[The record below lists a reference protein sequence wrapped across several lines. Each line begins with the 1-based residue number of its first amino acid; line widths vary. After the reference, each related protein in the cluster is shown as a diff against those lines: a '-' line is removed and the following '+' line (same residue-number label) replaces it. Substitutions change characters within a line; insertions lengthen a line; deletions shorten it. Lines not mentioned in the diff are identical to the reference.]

1 MHVYSNRVE
10 LSVKSGD
17 VCNTEVRIPIEM
29 DLIGSYDPSPQQM
42 TAHDYATYVLAFI
55 VLVEVVAVVFV
66 GRKLEIMKSIKSF
79 GLLCFFIMHNT

>member
-1 MHVYSNRVE
+1 MHVYSNKIE